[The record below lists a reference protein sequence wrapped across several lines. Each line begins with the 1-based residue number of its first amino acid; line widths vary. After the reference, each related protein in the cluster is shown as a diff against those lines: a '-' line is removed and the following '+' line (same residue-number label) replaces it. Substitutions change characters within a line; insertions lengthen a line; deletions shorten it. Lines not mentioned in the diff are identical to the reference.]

1 MNENRLTALRALLQ
15 EKGLDAVVVT
25 KYVNLHYFSGFR
37 GDDTTLV
44 ITKDEALL
52 VTDNRYTEQAEKQA
66 PLFTVVEHRHG
77 LLKKTAELIAKLG
90 CRSVGFE
97 GRSMVYADYR
107 ALKDMLTGIDF
118 GTMLAAYVNSMSQNI
133 LM

>member
-1 MNENRLTALRALLQ
+1 MNANRLTALRALLQ
-15 EKGLDAVVVT
+15 QKGLDAVVVT

-44 ITKDEALL
+44 VTKDEALL

-77 LLKKTAELIAKLG
+77 LLKKTAELLLKLG
-90 CRSVGFE
+90 CQHVGFE
-97 GRSMVYADYR
+97 GRAIVYADYA
-107 ALKDMLTGIDF
+107 ALKGWLTG
-118 GTMLAAYVNSMSQNI
+118 
-133 LM
+133 